1 MTTFAKRTLAVALS
15 AVGVVFMLS
24 LAFPVMPNNYALF
37 AGTACFVLSGLA
49 WTLPSRN

>member
-1 MTTFAKRTLAVALS
+1 
-15 AVGVVFMLS
+15 
-24 LAFPVMPNNYALF
+24 VMPNKYALF

>member
-1 MTTFAKRTLAVALS
+1 MTIFAKRTLAVALS

-24 LAFPVMPNNYALF
+24 LAFPVMPSKYALF

-49 WTLPSRN
+49 WTLPSRD